1 MSFNKNAQEDDNE
14 LNESGYTS
22 LNYKVAIAS
31 YLEMCQGQGS
41 YNKFLINNKSLIISE
56 LSGRPWKNQNLVW
69 KNKFITAAE
78 KVIGGKHLVK
88 QESVAFH
95 KYNALYGLNGF
106 RLAFQLVSCM
116 LRVYMMT
123 QGAPAGLREED
134 TNECFWLE
142 IENYQKL
149 QLLKANQVKLKR
161 KIDLLSLEILDR
173 SISQQASEIL
183 DLYGPSQKKLRC
195 DNEIDEN
202 DDVIHHENIS
212 LQNKKKLDLKRFRE
226 EISEEIHKEIC
237 QVREEMYESCKEIFE
252 DSKVTSKEIC
262 DAIKELNG
270 WRSTSDKKRTQ
281 KLLYSNDNI
290 STKLLNPGSARKGVA
305 VNILPVSN
313 VKLCQEETVE
323 VDVSESKV
331 AEISKYRKF
340 TYYYCI

>member
-22 LNYKVAIAS
+22 LNYKAIAS

-88 QESVAFH
+88 Q
-95 KYNALYGLNGF
+95 
-106 RLAFQLVSCM
+106 
-116 LRVYMMT
+116 
-123 QGAPAGLREED
+123 LREED

-323 VDVSESKV
+323 VNEP
-331 AEISKYRKF
+331 Y
-340 TYYYCI
+340 